1 MNTRALDGSTT
12 SHHDALATSA
22 ATADRH
28 VGSHVSSEAL
38 KTIRVIFHHDSSLVV
53 PITTNFPSV
62 EKDVDV
68 VKSLVRS
75 KVKLLKEGVELRLL
89 HRIITT
95 SKKLEDMS
103 WVCVEECLEGEVTT
117 GGTEMA
123 IFGHHCELAKSGNKT
138 LNYILKKFEIK
149 HGVFGEDIW
158 KWKFVCVSTFVR
170 YLMDSEIPHSFWKPG
185 AKLRVEHPSF

>member
-1 MNTRALDGSTT
+1 MSGPSCEHTGGGVQRSNERDVKSVVAKARTRVAGNLARALDGSTT

-89 HRIITT
+89 HVFQ
-95 SKKLEDMS
+95 SK
-103 WVCVEECLEGEVTT
+103 
-117 GGTEMA
+117 
-123 IFGHHCELAKSGNKT
+123 I
-138 LNYILKKFEIK
+138 
-149 HGVFGEDIW
+149 
-158 KWKFVCVSTFVR
+158 
-170 YLMDSEIPHSFWKPG
+170 
-185 AKLRVEHPSF
+185 